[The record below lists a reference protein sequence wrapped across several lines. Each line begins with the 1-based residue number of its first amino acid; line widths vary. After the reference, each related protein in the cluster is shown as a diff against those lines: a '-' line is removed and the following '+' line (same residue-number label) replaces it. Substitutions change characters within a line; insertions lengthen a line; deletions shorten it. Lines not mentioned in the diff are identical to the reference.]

1 MVRAVLKSNAKAQL
15 KGKWGLAIGTL
26 LVGTI
31 IIGGFSSV
39 VGFIEP
45 KSSIPIILG
54 WLIKIFL
61 GGVITLGISKF
72 VLNIS
77 TNKEEASFNDLFSGF
92 NIYLKTLG
100 LWIVMGLCIG
110 IATICLIVP
119 GIIVALMF
127 SQAFFILCEDNE
139 KSITECLKESSEM
152 MKGHK
157 VELFVLG
164 LSFIGWWIVVAI
176 TFGIGALWVYPY
188 QQVTCAN
195 FYLALKNRQAG
206 V

>member
-1 MVRAVLKSNAKAQL
+1 MERSVLKRNAKAQL
-15 KGKWGLAIGTL
+15 NGKWGLTIGTL

-31 IIGGFSSV
+31 ITSGFSSA

-45 KSSIPIILG
+45 KSNIPIILG
-54 WLIKIFL
+54 WLIKILL

-139 KSITECLKESSEM
+139 KSITESLKESYEI
-152 MKGHK
+152 MKGYK
-157 VELFVLG
+157 IELFVLE

-176 TFGIGALWVYPY
+176 TCGIGALFVYPY
-188 QQVTCAN
+188 QQVTSAN
-195 FYLALKNRQAG
+195 FYLALKNRQVG